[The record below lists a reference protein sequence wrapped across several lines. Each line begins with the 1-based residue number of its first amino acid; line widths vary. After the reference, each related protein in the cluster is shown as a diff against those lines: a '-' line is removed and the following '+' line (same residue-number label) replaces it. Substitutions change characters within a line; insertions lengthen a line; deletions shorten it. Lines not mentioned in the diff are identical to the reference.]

1 MHPLARVMNRALA
14 LLMLATTIPLL
25 KAAPV
30 SYHREVAP
38 LLQRHCYGCH
48 HPGKLKG
55 DVDLTQVPLLRKGGK
70 HGASVVPGE
79 PGTSVLITEI
89 SGPDPAMPKDGER
102 LSAGQ
107 VELLERWI
115 REGAND
121 DSPPPPPPRTEPPD
135 YLAPPVLGAM
145 DFSAD
150 GRRFA
155 VGGYQEVLL
164 FDAASLVRIARW
176 IGAPARIDALR
187 FSPDSRRLAVVGG
200 DPGVRGEVQV
210 WEVESGR
217 PLVRVAPAEDSLF
230 GVDWSPDGLRL
241 SCGGADRTVRVFQA
255 SDGRELLRAP
265 AHSDWVMGAVFV
277 KGGEQLVSGGRDRS
291 LRLLD
296 ASSGRLLDV
305 LNRETEPVVRL
316 ARQPGQERVAFA
328 GGDSRARIYKAEVKP
343 TSTDLGKDHNFVRE
357 FDSYGD
363 GTTAIAFSAD
373 GVLLAYAGVPADEV
387 RVQDAASGKRVATVR
402 GHAGAVFGLAF
413 SADAKRLVTAG
424 FEGRLRVFEVP
435 SGKMLTNFC
444 PVEITATAGLKK

>member
-1 MHPLARVMNRALA
+1 MRTLSRTAREALA
-14 LLMLATTIPLL
+14 ALMLLVAPPLL
-25 KAAPV
+25 GAGPV

-55 DVDLTQVPLLRKGGK
+55 DVDLTSVALMQKGGK
-70 HGASVVPGE
+70 HGAAVVPGA
-79 PGTSVLITEI
+79 PATSVLISEV

-102 LSAGQ
+102 LSGAQ

-115 REGAND
+115 REGARD
-121 DSPPPPPPRTEPPD
+121 DSPPAPPPRTEPPD

-145 DFSAD
+145 DFSLD

-155 VGGYQEVLL
+155 VGGYHEILI
-164 FDAASLVRIARW
+164 FDAGSLARTARW
-176 IGAPARIDALR
+176 IGAPARIDAVR

-210 WEVESGR
+210 WDVESGR
-217 PLVRVAPAEDSLF
+217 PLVRVAPADDSLF

-255 SDGRELLRAP
+255 SDGRELLRAA
-265 AHSDWVMGAVFV
+265 AHSDWVLGAVFV
-277 KGGEQLVSGGRDRS
+277 KGGEHLVSGGRDRS
-291 LRLLD
+291 LRLLE
-296 ASSGRLLDV
+296 AGTGKLLDV

-328 GGDSRARIYKAEVKP
+328 GGESRVRIYKAEAKP
-343 TSTDLGKDHNFVRE
+343 PSTDLGRDHNFVRE

-363 GTTAIAFSAD
+363 GTTAVAFSSD
-373 GVLLAYAGVPADEV
+373 GTLLAFAGVPSDEV
-387 RVQDAASGKRVATVR
+387 RVQDAASGKRVTTLR

-413 SADAKRLVTAG
+413 SADSKRLVTAG
-424 FEGRLRVFEVP
+424 FEGRLRVFEIP
-435 SGKMLTNFC
+435 SGKALSNFC
-444 PVEITATAGLKK
+444 PVEITAAAKLKR